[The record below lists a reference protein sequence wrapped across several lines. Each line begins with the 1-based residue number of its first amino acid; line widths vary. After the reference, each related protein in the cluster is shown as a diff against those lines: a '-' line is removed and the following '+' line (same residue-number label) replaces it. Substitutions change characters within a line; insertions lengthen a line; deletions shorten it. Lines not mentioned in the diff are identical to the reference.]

1 MTRLPLAPSFA
12 ALTFGLALLFA
23 PACDKGGEKKADDK
37 KADDAKKADDKKAED
52 AKGAA
57 ADTKKGEHEGM
68 HAGHGEG
75 GEAAARPKTAEAEA
89 GGRVDIEVD
98 AGGYHPAEIT
108 APAKAKV
115 TLAFK
120 RTTDQG
126 CGQELV
132 IESMELKK
140 DLPLNET
147 VEIEVEVPES
157 GELKFA
163 CGMDMYRGKVVPKA

>member
-1 MTRLPLAPSFA
+1 MTRLHLDRPLA
-12 ALTFGLALLFA
+12 ALTLGLALLFA

-37 KADDAKKADDKKAED
+37 KAEDAKKDGGDK
-52 AKGAA
+52 KGAA

-75 GEAAARPKTAEAEA
+75 GEAEARPKTAEAEA

-98 AGGYHPAEIT
+98 AGGYHPAEIS

-132 IESMELKK
+132 IEAMELKK

>member
-1 MTRLPLAPSFA
+1 MTQRPARSLA

-37 KADDAKKADDKKAED
+37 KAEDAKKADDKKE
-52 AKGAA
+52 AA

-75 GEAAARPKTAEAEA
+75 GEAKADRPKTADAEA

-98 AGGYHPAEIT
+98 AGGYHPAEIS

-132 IESMELKK
+132 IEAMELKK